1 MTWRDLF
8 RVHEECDWYP
18 MMKEAELEAMAEDI
32 EEHGLRHRVVY
43 RLVQSELGEVA
54 EILDGRNRLEALE
67 IVRLPLLKDNK
78 LNPAY
83 FEKASQKALA
93 DIPAYIEGVNLHR
106 RHMDREQ
113 RREAILR
120 RLKQDPKRSDRA
132 IGQLVGADH
141 KTVATVRAE
150 AEGRGEIPHV
160 SLRPDSLAECSRP
173 AGRGRNPPSPPEDPS
188 PRWRQQAEE
197 TIRPATTI
205 VADPDRPK
213 TVQVG
218 PTVTGSDLLAALPA
232 IRPPVEDI
240 PRSWDQPLTCEQVDP
255 EFEGD
260 GLAFVGKYGHVLA
273 KTAQEW
279 ATERYGD
286 WAIDIGHAAKELTK
300 KLKGPGQRQVD
311 LDWLRKPRVA
321 DTRKMAEALAT
332 LRPIIAEA
340 EAMLARAVAAE
351 QFLPPAQQSGL
362 SDVAAKNGA
371 D

>member
-93 DIPAYIEGVNLHR
+93 DIPAYIESVNLHR

-160 SLRPDSLAECSRP
+160 SLRPDSLGRMQPTSRARPKPAVAARGPVSPLAP
-173 AGRGRNPPSPPEDPS
+173 AGRGNHPAGDHNRGRSGPTEDRAGRANRHRQRFAGRLAGDPPAGRGYSAFMGPAANTRAS
-188 PRWRQQAEE
+188 RPRIRGRRPRFRRQ
-197 TIRPATTI
+197 IRPRPRQDGAGMG
-205 VADPDRPK
+205 DR
-213 TVQVG
+213 
-218 PTVTGSDLLAALPA
+218 ALW
-232 IRPPVEDI
+232 R
-240 PRSWDQPLTCEQVDP
+240 L
-255 EFEGD
+255 GD
-260 GLAFVGKYGHVLA
+260 
-273 KTAQEW
+273 
-279 ATERYGD
+279 
-286 WAIDIGHAAKELTK
+286 
-300 KLKGPGQRQVD
+300 
-311 LDWLRKPRVA
+311 
-321 DTRKMAEALAT
+321 
-332 LRPIIAEA
+332 
-340 EAMLARAVAAE
+340 
-351 QFLPPAQQSGL
+351 
-362 SDVAAKNGA
+362 
-371 D
+371 